1 MNLFINSPIYY
12 TQQYGIDNEI
22 YKLCAYIVKNI
33 DITKYTTAID
43 TLAITPIIAPKEL
56 DPDKLRNEMIF
67 VRAADISIPLSFED
81 YINADIKKKKKMIIE
96 NIIDSAVILKKKLKS
111 KFDLEMFINDLE
123 NLISNLG
130 CLALFSHLGQKL

>member
-12 TQQYGIDNEI
+12 TRQYGIDDEI
-22 YKLCAYIVKNI
+22 YKLCFYIAKNI

-43 TLAITPIIAPKEL
+43 TLAITPIIAPKGL
-56 DPDKLRNEMIF
+56 DPNKLRNEMIF
-67 VRAADISIPLSFED
+67 VRAANISIPLSFED

>member
-12 TQQYGIDNEI
+12 TRQYGIDDEI
-22 YKLCAYIVKNI
+22 YKLCFYIAKNI
-33 DITKYTTAID
+33 DITKYTAAID
-43 TLAITPIIAPKEL
+43 TLAITPIIAPKGL
-56 DPDKLRNEMIF
+56 DPNKLRNEMIF
-67 VRAADISIPLSFED
+67 VRAANISIPLNFED

-96 NIIDSAVILKKKLKS
+96 DIIDSAVILKKKLKS